1 MKKSLC
7 LILSLVLCCSVLF
20 TPIAHAKAV
29 DEAGSQENVT
39 MDIPVVDTEG
49 NVMLIYLQVIETEE
63 DKSKFEDICIVTS
76 LLDTDLIPF

>member
-49 NVMLIYLQVIETEE
+49 DAAVAFYDWMNRESAF
-63 DKSKFEDICIVTS
+63 SKEIS
-76 LLDTDLIPF
+76 

>member
-49 NVMLIYLQVIETEE
+49 NGA
-63 DKSKFEDICIVTS
+63 
-76 LLDTDLIPF
+76 P